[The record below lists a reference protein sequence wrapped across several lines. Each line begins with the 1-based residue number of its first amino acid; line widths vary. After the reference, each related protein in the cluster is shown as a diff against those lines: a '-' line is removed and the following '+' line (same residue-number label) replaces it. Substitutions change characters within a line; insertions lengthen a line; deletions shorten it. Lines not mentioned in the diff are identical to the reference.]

1 WTAVNVRRGNLAPL
15 MDYIDGVKVD
25 SKATPYVQQCA
36 DLIHPYYAKLEEF
49 ARIYHATAWTN
60 RRKVKKDMAE
70 LWEAY
75 WGISVPLYFERS
87 DEPGILSAKAKELY
101 RAAKRAS
108 QTLNREF
115 AESMAV
121 AALDLYSRSAE
132 GLVDSDAKELVY
144 SAMRDIGKHWNLVRN
159 RERMPAG
166 VVRRSRTWNPPR
178 VTLEIQEWPIK
189 WKDLDLNHVREK
201 RDQLL
206 QLNVIQT
213 REESDTAD
221 RVMVAILY
229 LEFQY
234 VLLSVEVG
242 DLKPLKQTLD
252 ALKSETLAGM
262 SWTTRYYVMEVS
274 QLMIP
279 LYMKLLTYVSNHLYY
294 EWSMITTATVYG

>member
-1 WTAVNVRRGNLAPL
+1 

-25 SKATPYVQQCA
+25 PKATPYVRQCA
-36 DLIHPYYAKLEEF
+36 DLIHPYYTKLEEF
-49 ARIYHATAWTN
+49 ARIYHATAWEN
-60 RRKVKKDMAE
+60 RAKMKKDLAE

-75 WGISVPLYFERS
+75 WGMEVPLYFERPS
-87 DEPGILSAKAKELY
+87 DEPGILFAEAKELY
-101 RAAKRAS
+101 SAAKRAS
-108 QTLNREF
+108 QILNREF

-132 GLVDSDAKELVY
+132 GLVDSDAKELAY

-159 RERMPAG
+159 RERMPAR
-166 VVRRSRTWNPPR
+166 VVRRSRTWNPPD

-189 WKDLDLNHVREK
+189 WKDIDLNHAREK

-206 QLNVIQT
+206 RLKVLQT
-213 REESDTAD
+213 REESDTTD
-221 RVMVAILY
+221 RVMAAILY

-234 VLLSVEVG
+234 VLLSVEIG
-242 DLKPLKQTLD
+242 DLKPLKETLD
-252 ALKSETLAGM
+252 ALNCKMLAGM

-294 EWSMITTATVYG
+294 EWSMMTQTATVYG